1 MVPARSATSAGC
13 LRSSASE
20 RERVKLES
28 YWLDSA
34 PRFTGAA
41 QAPLD
46 SLGRVD
52 AAVVGGGFTGLSAAL
67 ALARRGASVAVL
79 EAGRVAGEAS
89 GRNGGHCSNGVAH
102 DYEGLVRRFGEPK
115 ARAMYRDF
123 DAAVDSVEAIVREE
137 SIDCDFVRSG
147 KIKLAAKPQHF
158 AGLARTYEVLRE
170 VDGGMELVEPAK
182 IATEID
188 SAQFHGGLVMKKSAQ
203 MHVGRFGVG
212 LAEAAARR
220 GARVY
225 ESATVTRLERL
236 SGRAHRIT
244 CARGTFEAAQVLI
257 ATGASRPG
265 PLAWFRRRIVP
276 VGSFI
281 VATEPLDAA
290 LAQRL
295 MPGRR
300 NYVTTRII
308 GNYFRLTADNRLIYG
323 GRARF
328 AMPGPGSDEKSGRIL
343 RESLERVFP
352 ALKGVRLDYCWGGLV
367 DMTADRLPR
376 AGEHDGL
383 LYSMGYSG
391 HGVQMSTH
399 MGRVM
404 ADMIDGKPVASP
416 WVDLDWH
423 AIPGNFGDPWFL
435 PFVGAY
441 YRVQD
446 MLH

>member
-1 MVPARSATSAGC
+1 
-13 LRSSASE
+13 
-20 RERVKLES
+20 
-28 YWLDSA
+28 
-34 PRFTGAA
+34 
-41 QAPLD
+41 
-46 SLGRVD
+46 
-52 AAVVGGGFTGLSAAL
+52 
-67 ALARRGASVAVL
+67 
-79 EAGRVAGEAS
+79 
-89 GRNGGHCSNGVAH
+89 VAH
-102 DYEGLVRRFGEPK
+102 DYAGLVRRFGDAK
-115 ARAMYRDF
+115 ARAMYHDF
-123 DAAVDSVEAIVREE
+123 DAAVDTVEAIVREE

-147 KIKLAAKPQHF
+147 KLKLAAKPKHF
-158 AGLARTYEVLRE
+158 DGLARTFETLGRD
-170 VDGGMELVEPAK
+170 VDTGMELVTPQRLRE
-182 IATEID
+182 EID
-188 SAQFHGGLVMKKSAQ
+188 SDSFHGGLLQKKSAQ

-220 GARVY
+220 GARIY

-236 SGRAHRIT
+236 SGRAHRIA
-244 CARGTFEAAQVLI
+244 CARGTLEASQVLL
-257 ATGASRPG
+257 ATGTSRPG
-265 PLAWFRRRIVP
+265 PLSWFRRRIVP

-290 LAQRL
+290 LARRL

-308 GNYFRLTADNRLIYG
+308 GNYFRLTRDDRLIYG

-328 AMPGPGSDEKSGRIL
+328 AMPGPGSDDKSGRIL
-343 RESLERVFP
+343 RQSLETVFP
-352 ALKGVRLDYCWGGLV
+352 ALAGVKLDYCWGGLV

-376 AGEHDGL
+376 AGEHAGL

-404 ADMIDGKPVASP
+404 ADVIDGRPAASP
-416 WVDLDWH
+416 WLELDWP

-446 MLH
+446 MLR